1 MSEFEHREFR
11 LHPGSGTPS
20 ERISMSVLSSSNWER
35 SIARMKLVTVF
46 ALAIA
51 ALAMFI
57 RYSRTHAIG
66 APHEDISPPLVAK
79 REVAI
84 PDAER
89 QQASLQQ
96 APPEQ
101 SSIANR
107 QPIGLDNV
115 LSASREQV
123 VAAIQAPIHGTDV
136 NLTFNKAKASDSAAQ
151 YEMALRYAGGE
162 GVPQSF
168 QDAMAWFAKAASAN
182 DANAQWKL
190 GLGYLVGIGVPHDD
204 SQAITWLKRA
214 ANNGHTAA
222 QNALSDLYFS
232 GRGVRIDYVRAYTWA
247 NIAAGPQGPNSN
259 RLDAIRSRM
268 KPAEIEEAKR
278 RTSIWREYAS
288 RRASGLV

>member
-1 MSEFEHREFR
+1 
-11 LHPGSGTPS
+11 
-20 ERISMSVLSSSNWER
+20 MSVLSSSNWER
-35 SIARMKLVTVF
+35 SVARMKLITVF

-66 APHEDISPPLVAK
+66 SHEDISPPFSSK
-79 REVAI
+79 HEVAI
-84 PDAER
+84 PNAER
-89 QQASLQQ
+89 QEAPLQQ

-101 SSIANR
+101 SNIANR
-107 QPIGLDNV
+107 PPIGLDNV

-123 VAAIQAPIHGTDV
+123 IAAIQVPVHGTDV
-136 NLTFNKAKASDSAAQ
+136 NVTFNKAKASDSGAQ

-168 QDAMAWFAKAASAN
+168 EDAMAWFAKAASAN

-190 GLGYLVGIGVPHDD
+190 GLGYLFGIGIPHDD
-204 SQAITWLKRA
+204 SQAFTWLKRA

-247 NIAAGPQGPNSN
+247 NIAAGSQGAYSD
-259 RLDAIRSRM
+259 RLNALPSRM
-268 KPAEIEEAKR
+268 TPAQIEEAKR
-278 RTSIWREYAS
+278 RTSIWREHAS
-288 RRASGLV
+288 RAAAGLSDSRRSAARNQPIE